1 MLGNLSD
8 LDLRHLRVF
17 LAVVD
22 AGGLAMAQHSLNV
35 STSTISTQLAS
46 LEGRLGF
53 RLCERGRS
61 GFRLTEKGRR
71 FTDLARSLLTAIDDF
86 GMQARNI
93 DRTLV
98 GTLRIGTIGHL
109 PAGENAR
116 ISRAIARFRQRD
128 EAVHLH
134 VVIRSSR
141 VLEDQLLSGD
151 LDLAIGYFWHNSPS
165 LHSVPLFRERQ
176 IACCG
181 QGHPLFSRAG
191 DISTGEAHRYPWVW
205 RTGFLP
211 EDTTPAPPDI
221 TAHADNMEAR
231 AMLIL
236 SGTHLGYL
244 PQHFAR
250 AYQAQ
255 GLMVPLNPAGLW
267 YDVTFSLATRLPE
280 RQSEITRAFLADLA
294 AVSPADPTPIH

>member
-61 GFRLTEKGRR
+61 GFRLTAKGER
-71 FTDLARSLLTAIDDF
+71 FTGLARSLLTAIDEF
-86 GMQARNI
+86 GVQARNM

-98 GTLRIGTIGHL
+98 GSLRIGTIGHL
-109 PAGENAR
+109 PFDHNLR
-116 ISRAIARFRQRD
+116 LSRAIARFRQRD
-128 EAVHLH
+128 EAVRLHL
-134 VVIRSSR
+134 VIRSSR
-141 VLEDQLLSGD
+141 ILEEQVLSGE
-151 LDLAIGYFWHNSPS
+151 LDAAIGYFWHQTPA
-165 LHSVPLFRERQ
+165 LHSQPLFRERQ
-176 IACCG
+176 VACCG
-181 QGHPLFSRAG
+181 RDHPLFAG
-191 DISTGEAHRYPWVW
+191 AGQISTETAHAHPWVW

-211 EDTTPAPPDI
+211 EDNTPPPPEI
-221 TAHADNMEAR
+221 TAYADNMEAR

-236 SGTHLGYL
+236 SGHHLGYL
-244 PQHFAR
+244 PQHYAA

-255 GLMVPLNPAGLW
+255 GLIAPLNPGTLW
-267 YDVTFSLATRLPE
+267 YDVTFSLITRQDAC
-280 RQSEITRAFLADLA
+280 RNDITRAFLEDLA
-294 AVSPADPTPIH
+294 AVPLPDGNLSA